1 VSLSINLSKKTK
13 KVMLD
18 RLKEYE
24 QQRKAGEKAA

>member
-1 VSLSINLSKKTK
+1 VNLSQKIKQI
-13 KVMLD
+13 LRD